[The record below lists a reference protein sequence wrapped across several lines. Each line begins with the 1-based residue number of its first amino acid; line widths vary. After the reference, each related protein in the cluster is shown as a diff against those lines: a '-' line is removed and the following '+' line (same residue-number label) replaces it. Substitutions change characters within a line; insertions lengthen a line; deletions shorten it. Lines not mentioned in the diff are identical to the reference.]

1 MGEKGWERK
10 KRIREEGEEENMKKS
25 NINEQKW
32 WSENYG
38 KERERKRERE
48 KERERERE

>member
-1 MGEKGWERK
+1 MIYNIEMEEKGWERK
-10 KRIREEGEEENMKKS
+10 KKEENMKKS

-38 KERERKRERE
+38 KERE
-48 KERERERE
+48 